1 MLLNKLLKTTHR
13 PRFLSRFNPRNRCL
27 FSIVLFFG
35 STVFAQSDLGVAQYN
50 ANNELLYPANLD
62 EWIQTGASLGGEY
75 SDNAFDPQS
84 PGNIGIVQMEP
95 TAYRYFMEHDTY
107 ADGTMFLLS
116 FYKGESKSE
125 PQLPGFV
132 QGDLLAQEIHVID
145 KARFTE
151 GRGFFMFRTPAS
163 ASSIKVADGS
173 ECVACHIEHADFD
186 GTFSQFYPT
195 IRAHLQD

>member
-1 MLLNKLLKTTHR
+1 MEIPRLPTLSYWRNPGLL
-13 PRFLSRFNPRNRCL
+13 
-27 FSIVLFFG
+27 SIVLFLG
-35 STVFAQSDLGVAQYN
+35 STVYAQSDLGVAQYN
-50 ANNELLYPANLD
+50 ATNELLYPANLD

-145 KARFTE
+145 KERFTE
-151 GRGFFMFRTPAS
+151 GRGFFLFRTPAS
-163 ASSIKVADGS
+163 ASSVKVADGS
-173 ECVACHIEHADFD
+173 ECVACHTEHADFD

>member
-1 MLLNKLLKTTHR
+1 MLLNKLLKTMEI
-13 PRFLSRFNPRNRCL
+13 PRLPTLSYWRNPGL
-27 FSIVLFFG
+27 LSIVLFLG
-35 STVFAQSDLGVAQYN
+35 STVYAQSDLVVAQYN
-50 ANNELLYPANLD
+50 ATNELLYPANLD

-145 KARFTE
+145 KERFTE
-151 GRGFFMFRTPAS
+151 GRGFFLFRTPAS
-163 ASSIKVADGS
+163 ASSVKVADGS
-173 ECVACHIEHADFD
+173 ECVACHTEHADFD

>member
-1 MLLNKLLKTTHR
+1 MLLNKLLKTMEI
-13 PRFLSRFNPRNRCL
+13 PRLPTLSYWRNPGL
-27 FSIVLFFG
+27 LSIVLFLG
-35 STVFAQSDLGVAQYN
+35 STVYAQSDLGVAQYN
-50 ANNELLYPANLD
+50 ATNELLYPANLD

-145 KARFTE
+145 KERFTE
-151 GRGFFMFRTPAS
+151 GRGFFLFRTPAS
-163 ASSIKVADGS
+163 ASSVKVADGS
-173 ECVACHIEHADFD
+173 ECVACHTEHADFD
-186 GTFSQFYPT
+186 GTFSQFCPT
-195 IRAHLQD
+195 IRAHL

>member
-1 MLLNKLLKTTHR
+1 MEIPRLPTLSYWRNPGLL
-13 PRFLSRFNPRNRCL
+13 
-27 FSIVLFFG
+27 SIVLFLG
-35 STVFAQSDLGVAQYN
+35 STVYAQSDLVVAQYN
-50 ANNELLYPANLD
+50 ATNELLYPANLD

-145 KARFTE
+145 KERFTE
-151 GRGFFMFRTPAS
+151 GRGFFLFRTPAS
-163 ASSIKVADGS
+163 ASSVKVADGS
-173 ECVACHIEHADFD
+173 ECVACHTEHADFD

>member
-1 MLLNKLLKTTHR
+1 MLLNKLLKTVEI
-13 PRFLSRFNPRNRCL
+13 PRLPTLSYWRNPGL
-27 FSIVLFFG
+27 LSIVLFLG
-35 STVFAQSDLGVAQYN
+35 STVYAQSDLGVAQYN

>member
-1 MLLNKLLKTTHR
+1 MLLNKLLKTMEI
-13 PRFLSRFNPRNRCL
+13 PRLPTLSYWRNPGL
-27 FSIVLFFG
+27 LSIVLFLG
-35 STVFAQSDLGVAQYN
+35 STVYAQSDLGVAQYN

-151 GRGFFMFRTPAS
+151 GRGFFMFRTPAA

>member
-1 MLLNKLLKTTHR
+1 MLLNKLLKTGER
-13 PRFLSRFNPRNRCL
+13 PRPPTLSYWKHSGLLSIALFL
-27 FSIVLFFG
+27 G
-35 STVFAQSDLGVAQYN
+35 STVYAQSDLGIAQYN
-50 ANNELLYPANLD
+50 SSNELLYPANLD

-95 TAYRYFMEHDTY
+95 TAYRYFMQHHSY

-116 FYKGESKSE
+116 FYKGEGKSE

-151 GRGFFMFRTPAS
+151 GRGFFLFRTPAPT
-163 ASSIKVADGS
+163 SSVKVADGS
-173 ECVACHIEHADFD
+173 ECVACHNEHADFD